1 MAFVGKCTYIFIFI
15 TANLRKNKARYIIK
29 PLKVSKQTDTAF
41 RENCLHRFTLPTLT
55 LTVKR
60 NRAVIINTK
69 FSLKV
74 SNSGLESRRNMDI

>member
-1 MAFVGKCTYIFIFI
+1 MAFVGKSTYIFIFI

-55 LTVKR
+55 LRVKR

-74 SNSGLESRRNMDI
+74 INSGLESRRNMDI